1 MKLLDLK
8 ERKIEKVINL
18 QTARPLVARWLPR
31 KGELVA
37 IGCFNGSIIFY
48 NIETN
53 QQKKVQRA
61 DKLPVEDLAW
71 YKGEDYLMAS
81 FSDGALA
88 LYDVESEEEKQSYE
102 RQGAG
107 TKSIAWIDNMSG
119 DFITSTDKV
128 GALRIWNVAQK
139 APKAMAKVG
148 VTGVNHMLPFKG
160 DASRY
165 LISFKNGAVGVY
177 NIETWKLE
185 FSTEA
190 GHAETIF
197 DLRFKPGDKN
207 QLATCSYD
215 GTIRLWDARTMR
227 LLSNIVTDKAQ
238 PGEKV

>member
-1 MKLLDLK
+1 M
-8 ERKIEKVINL
+8 
-18 QTARPLVARWLPR
+18 ARWLPR

-37 IGCFNGSIIFY
+37 IGCINGSIIFY

-88 LYDVESEEEKQSYE
+88 LYDGESEEEKQSYE

-119 DFITSTDKV
+119 DFLTSTDKV

-139 APKAMAKVG
+139 APKAMAKHG
-148 VTGVNHMLPFKG
+148 
-160 DASRY
+160 
-165 LISFKNGAVGVY
+165 
-177 NIETWKLE
+177 
-185 FSTEA
+185 
-190 GHAETIF
+190 
-197 DLRFKPGDKN
+197 
-207 QLATCSYD
+207 
-215 GTIRLWDARTMR
+215 
-227 LLSNIVTDKAQ
+227 
-238 PGEKV
+238 